1 MSSENVQWKL
11 IARPE
16 GEAKLADFEITSSP
30 IPEPGPGEVLVK
42 NLYMLVPPSMRL
54 WMNEKESYFPPA
66 ALGEVMLGITLGV
79 VTQSNSPD
87 LPVGTYVNGMGGW
100 QMWSVAPAEALQA
113 LDPHP
118 DIPLELYRSVL
129 DVQGLTAYCGITDIC
144 DPQPGK
150 TLVVSAA
157 AGSVG
162 SLACQIA
169 KSRGA
174 KVIGIAGGA
183 DKCAWLVNE
192 CGIDAAIDYKSEDVG
207 ARLDA
212 LAPEGIDAIF
222 ENVGGEIMDACLD
235 RINNGAQI
243 ALCGLISSYLSD
255 STQRTSALMSLVNKA
270 ARMQG
275 FLVSNYAHL
284 AEPMLQ
290 ELVPLVLSGSL
301 KYQVDVLEGLDN
313 ALEALSRI
321 QSGKNKGVQL
331 IRINPE

>member
-1 MSSENVQWKL
+1 MSSDNIQWKL

-16 GEAKLADFEITSSP
+16 GEAKLSDFEIIHSP

-79 VTQSNSPD
+79 VTQSNSAD

-100 QMWSVAPAEALQA
+100 QLWSVAPAEALQP
-113 LDPHP
+113 LDPHA

-183 DKCAWLVNE
+183 DKCAWLVDE

-235 RINNGAQI
+235 RINDGAQI
-243 ALCGLISSYLSD
+243 ALCGLVSSYLSD
-255 STQRTSALMSLVNKA
+255 STQRTSALMALVNRA

-284 AEPMLQ
+284 AQPMLQ

-301 KYQVDVLEGLDN
+301 KYQVDILEGLDN
-313 ALEALSRI
+313 TLEALSRI

-331 IRINPE
+331 IRINHE